1 MFAITKRLLSLA
13 LASLTLLGTYNYASA
28 QTRDSIVMTL
38 DSCRN
43 RALHNN
49 KNMQIAREQMQKAKY
64 QKKEAFAAYLPAL
77 DLKAGYAYNS
87 RKIALIGEDA
97 MLPTKSFNLEKQA
110 YEYNLVINPLTGK
123 PLTTPDGTPIPSTV
137 AIIPK
142 ESMTYDIHN
151 VFFGAITLTQPVF
164 MGGKIVAMNRLTG
177 FAEELAATLYNREA
191 ENIVYAVDGS
201 YWQVVSLARKEVLAK
216 SYVALLDTLR
226 SNVVAMISQGVATES
241 DLLQV
246 DVKLNS
252 ARVDL
257 VKVTDGLAL
266 SRMALNQLTGMPI
279 DTPVKLADENP
290 EVYTF
295 SATQTNGPASANLQ
309 DVYDRRADV
318 RALELG
324 VKIRNQQAIVA
335 RAEMMPNLAV
345 IGAFEMSNP
354 NMFNGFEKKFAG
366 AFSVGALLSVP
377 LWHWGGNYNKYRAA
391 RTDETIARLE
401 LEDAKEKIALQVS
414 QAQFRL
420 DESAKTLSMT
430 QTNIANAD
438 ENVRRA
444 TVGYKEGVMTL
455 TNVMEAQTGWLKAR
469 SENIDA
475 EIDQRLCRV
484 YLDKVL
490 GILVP

>member
-226 SNVVAMISQGVATES
+226 SNVVAMIGQGVATES

>member
-110 YEYNLVINPLTGK
+110 YEYNLVINPMTGK

-226 SNVVAMISQGVATES
+226 SNVVAMIGQGVATES

>member
-13 LASLTLLGTYNYASA
+13 FASLTLLGSYNYASA

-110 YEYNLVINPLTGK
+110 YEYNLVINPMTGK

-226 SNVVAMISQGVATES
+226 SNVVAMIGQGIATES
-241 DLLQV
+241 I
-246 DVKLNS
+246 
-252 ARVDL
+252 
-257 VKVTDGLAL
+257 
-266 SRMALNQLTGMPI
+266 M
-279 DTPVKLADENP
+279 
-290 EVYTF
+290 
-295 SATQTNGPASANLQ
+295 
-309 DVYDRRADV
+309 
-318 RALELG
+318 
-324 VKIRNQQAIVA
+324 
-335 RAEMMPNLAV
+335 
-345 IGAFEMSNP
+345 
-354 NMFNGFEKKFAG
+354 
-366 AFSVGALLSVP
+366 
-377 LWHWGGNYNKYRAA
+377 
-391 RTDETIARLE
+391 
-401 LEDAKEKIALQVS
+401 
-414 QAQFRL
+414 
-420 DESAKTLSMT
+420 
-430 QTNIANAD
+430 
-438 ENVRRA
+438 
-444 TVGYKEGVMTL
+444 
-455 TNVMEAQTGWLKAR
+455 
-469 SENIDA
+469 
-475 EIDQRLCRV
+475 
-484 YLDKVL
+484 
-490 GILVP
+490 